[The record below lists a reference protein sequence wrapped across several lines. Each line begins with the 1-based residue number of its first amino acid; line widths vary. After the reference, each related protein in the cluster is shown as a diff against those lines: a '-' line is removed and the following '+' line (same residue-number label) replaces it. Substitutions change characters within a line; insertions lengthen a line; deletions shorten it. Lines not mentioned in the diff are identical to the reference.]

1 MLTRRDF
8 GLGLGALGL
17 SPAFA
22 QGVKTLKVA
31 NTAGV
36 MDAQQCFITSG
47 QHPKLNFYKAEGV
60 DVEYVNM
67 TSITQALQSLM
78 TNQVHFGPMA
88 PGILLPAMAKEPTLD
103 LVAVYEWLPRNA
115 NVIVVKPGSPIKTA
129 ADLSGKKIGV
139 RNQGDPGIVV
149 TKTMLAE
156 LGLKDDRNEYIAI
169 GDGAPA
175 GAAIDNDR
183 VDAMVTFDTAAARI
197 ELVGTKLR
205 YVPLTPKFT
214 KVGSSWICVPRKA
227 LQADRKAYVGL
238 FRAMAKSTLFAH
250 TNLDAAI
257 DAHWGVYPESKPK
270 GKTEDEA
277 RKEMKFILKDRKEN
291 WMRRGDDSDQ
301 RFGASSLDEWKAHLL
316 TAAETSKNPDLPK
329 QVDANKVFSNELIDE
344 VNQFD
349 RKAVVQMAQAF
360 KA

>member
-1 MLTRRDF
+1 MLTRREF
-8 GLGLGALGL
+8 GLGSLALAAV
-17 SPAFA
+17 PAFG
-22 QGVKTLKVA
+22 QGVKVLKVA

-47 QHPKLNFYKAEGV
+47 QHPKINFYKAEGV

-115 NVIVVKPGSPIKTA
+115 NVIVVKPGSPIKSA
-129 ADLSGKKIGV
+129 ADLAGKKIGV

-156 LGLKDDRNEYIAI
+156 LGLKDDKNEYIAI

-250 TNLDAAI
+250 SNLDAAI

-291 WMRRGDDSDQ
+291 WMRRPDDSDQ
-301 RFGASSLDEWKAHLL
+301 RFGASSLEEWKAHIAVASE
-316 TAAETSKNPDLPK
+316 TAKMPELAK

-344 VNQFD
+344 VNAFD
-349 RKAVVQMAQAF
+349 RKAVMQMAQAF